1 MKIGKTEVDNNLIFL
16 IVALLVAY
24 FIFKQVK
31 SGVATIFGANPG
43 DQELAEEREEKSEI
57 EKYSPLAPQYSKNI
71 FNKATPAQRSAL
83 IKKTEFTQSHI
94 AAKKINNLL
103 TGFYVSDED
112 ANKIIGL
119 IDGFKTRYNISS
131 FAELYPKYAN
141 GANLEA
147 DIKKYL
153 DSDEVAE
160 LFKRINK
167 KPIK

>member
-1 MKIGKTEVDNNLIFL
+1 MNIGKTEVDNNLIFL

-31 SGVATIFGANPG
+31 SGVATIFGANPE
-43 DQELAEEREEKSEI
+43 DQEQAEEREKKSEVGG
-57 EKYSPLAPQYSKNI
+57 YSPLTPQYSKNI
-71 FNKATPAQRSAL
+71 FNQSTPAERSAL
-83 IKKTEFTQSHI
+83 IKKTEFTQSQV

-119 IDGFKTRYNISS
+119 IDNFKTRYNVSA
-131 FAELYPKYAN
+131 FAELYPKYTN
-141 GANLEA
+141 GANLES
-147 DIKKYL
+147 DVKKYL